1 MVFRGKYNRLLAVS
15 ALGFGAMA
23 APAFAQQSAPQGA
36 AESAGIEEIVV
47 TAQRRS
53 ENVLNVPTSIQAT
66 TGAQLQTTGI
76 KMLTDLQFITP
87 GYNVSSSNGYTQIFI
102 RGVGNAL
109 FVGADPS
116 VATFID
122 DVPRIFGTMVDNFVD
137 VERVEVLKG
146 AQGGLY
152 GRNATGGVVNIITKQ
167 PSTEEVKGD
176 LRISYG
182 TKKTFS
188 ASGYLNVPL
197 GEKLAVSMAAER
209 RSRDPYIKNDALA
222 APYLASYFP
231 GPTSLGTPAQTAAIL
246 NSGVNNAD
254 VGDEDFWAVS
264 TKILLKPSD
273 TFKLT
278 LAGDFSNKDDS
289 NGNHTFE
296 ITPVYEQAVLAGT
309 LAAFGIPSNLPPGF
323 IQGNP
328 KKFHISNGD
337 PGFVK
342 LKDYGLSAT
351 AVWELPGVDLTSIS
365 AYRQQKTFF
374 LSDLGAASVPL
385 TNAFVRTKKHF
396 YYQEVRAISTFDGPL
411 HLIGGATYLKDYARF
426 ATDVNV
432 LTPVAGFPVAAAT
445 IRVKNYSFYGQAAY
459 DFTDNIV
466 LTASARYIHEKNNY
480 VSGLSGA
487 TFRQTE
493 HKFLPSANLSYKL
506 DGGGNVYLRWARG
519 FKSGGINP
527 VADITAFPNP
537 ARDGGTIKGETI
549 DTYEAGYRGTFADR
563 KVQLTAAVFYN
574 DYKNIQTAAHAN
586 AANANTIILAL
597 INAGSARTYGV
608 EGTINWRVIP
618 ALTLGIN
625 AGYLN
630 AKYKT
635 FRLLAST
642 VLDPFNLSGT
652 RMTNSPEFQG
662 SFTANLDT
670 PINNDFRVVGNV
682 LVQRT
687 SSVLYQVSGL
697 PGVLPD
703 AIGPA
708 YWLTNARI
716 GLRTADDKYGV
727 SIYANNLFNN
737 AYVTFGNSNAGNST
751 QLNWG
756 NPRIVGVEL
765 SAKF

>member
-1 MVFRGKYNRLLAVS
+1 MAFRRNHNWLLAAS
-15 ALGFGAMA
+15 ALSFGTMA
-23 APAFAQQSAPQGA
+23 TPVLAQATAPQAA

-66 TGAQLQTTGI
+66 TGLQLQTTGI

-167 PSTEEVKGD
+167 PSTEEAKGD
-176 LRISYG
+176 FRISYG
-182 TKKTFS
+182 TKKTFQ
-188 ASGYLNVPL
+188 ASGYLNVPIS
-197 GEKLAVSMAAER
+197 EKLAWSAAVER
-209 RSRDPYIKNDALA
+209 RSRSAYIKNDALKN
-222 APYLASYFP
+222 PYQASYFP

-246 NSGVNNAD
+246 NSGVNNKD
-254 VGDEDFWAVS
+254 VGNEDFWAVS
-264 TKILLKPSD
+264 TKILIKPSERFKI
-273 TFKLT
+273 TF
-278 LAGDFSNKDDS
+278 AGDFSNKNDS

-296 ITPVYEQAVLAGT
+296 ITPAYEQAVLAGT

-337 PGFVK
+337 PGFVR
-342 LKDYGLSAT
+342 LKDYGVSAT
-351 AVWELPGVDLTSIS
+351 AVWELPTFDLTSIS

-385 TNAFVRTKKHF
+385 TNAFVRTRKHF
-396 YYQEVRAISTFDGPL
+396 YYQEVRAISTFEGPL

-432 LTPVAGFPVAAAT
+432 LTPVIGFPVAAAT

-459 DFTDNIV
+459 DFTDHIT

-480 VSGLSGA
+480 VSGFSGA

-493 HKFLPSANLSYKL
+493 HKILPSANLSYKL
-506 DGGGNVYLRWARG
+506 DGGGNVYVRWARG

-537 ARDGGTIKGETI
+537 SADGGVIKGETI
-549 DTYEAGYRGTFADR
+549 DTYEAGYRGTFLDR
-563 KVQLTAAVFYN
+563 KLQLTAAVFYN
-574 DYKNIQTAAHAN
+574 DYRDIQTAAHAN

-597 INAGSARTYGV
+597 INAGSARTYGI
-608 EGTINWRVIP
+608 EGTLTWRVIP
-618 ALTLGIN
+618 ALTLGLN

-630 AKYKT
+630 AKYKD
-635 FRLLAST
+635 FKLLSSA
-642 VLDPFNLSGT
+642 VLDPFDLSGT

-662 SFTANLDT
+662 SVSANLDT
-670 PINNDFRVVGNV
+670 PMNDDFRIVGNV

-687 SSVLYQVSGL
+687 SSVLYQVSGF
-697 PGVLPD
+697 PGVLPP
-703 AIGPA
+703 AVGPA

-716 GLRTADDKYGV
+716 GIRTTDDKYGL

-737 AYVTFGNSNAGNST
+737 AYVTFGNSNAGNAT